1 MLLPCDNH
9 LYNFNLNIKTE
20 PTEKKQNKKTTPRQL
35 AKKHKE
41 ESVTE
46 NKEMMEKFLVREKVT
61 KSKKRERRPESR

>member
-9 LYNFNLNIKTE
+9 LDNFNLNIKTE

-35 AKKHKE
+35 PKKHKE

-46 NKEMMEKFLVREKVT
+46 NKEMMVQRQEK
-61 KSKKRERRPESR
+61 